1 MERVSL
7 YSPETVHVD
16 QAGLELRDPPLF
28 WTGSHE
34 AQDDL
39 EFLIVHFPSFSAG
52 MKGVYHHACLLSG
65 HWGSKLRFMLGE
77 QRFIHGANFPAS
89 LAHYVHVCERTR
101 LPFCK

>member
-52 MKGVYHHACLLSG
+52 MKGVYHHA
-65 HWGSKLRFMLGE
+65 W
-77 QRFIHGANFPAS
+77 S
-89 LAHYVHVCERTR
+89 LASNGVRDTTEVPYLTFELSQTGFH
-101 LPFCK
+101 F